1 VKKFGMSFDV
11 FSDTLV
17 QLGGN
22 LSFTCHSVKAVAL
35 VDVTH
40 ESSNNKLFLDCLNNQ
55 NTTGSDTVSFT
66 FFVDRDFKDD
76 FGKAEDFF

>member
-1 VKKFGMSFDV
+1 MPFNVFGDA
-11 FSDTLV
+11 LV
-17 QLGGN
+17 QLRRN
-22 LSFTCHSVKAVAL
+22 LPLACHSVKAIALIDVA
-35 VDVTH
+35 H
-40 ESSNNKLFLDCLNNQ
+40 ESGNNKLFFDCLNNQ